1 MENMALISMAGT
13 DVVKANIIAQRT
25 GDAFAAGY
33 ILSLGNELRKRM
45 QQGVISFWFHKKNGA
60 LRHAFGTTMP
70 SLAKAHIN
78 GRGCSSIKVIVF
90 WDVEK
95 GAWRSAQLQS
105 IIKGTN
111 GNGRVL
117 ALPSFYF

>member
-13 DVVKANIIAQRT
+13 DVVKANIIARRT

-33 ILSLGNELRKRM
+33 LLSLGNELRKRM
-45 QQGVISFWFHKKNGA
+45 QQGVISFWFHKKNGE

-105 IIKGTN
+105 IIK
-111 GNGRVL
+111 VD
-117 ALPSFYF
+117 